1 MNFQQLFT
9 PFVLASLFV
18 AQGYPAAYAQQPAP
32 QPAQQPAAQSAQQP
46 AQPGLNND
54 SVIKMVKAGLS
65 DDVIISTIGSSQ
77 GAFDI
82 SAEGVIALKS
92 AGVSDKVISAI
103 VNKTTAAAQ
112 PAPAPAPAP
121 APTPAPAPPQLL
133 LAEGTEVPL
142 TFDQDLS
149 SKTAHD
155 GDTVELILA
164 QDLKV
169 GDVVVARAGSK
180 AVGEVTNAK
189 KSGMMGK
196 PGELNIRLNYLKT
209 GNAKVHLRGT
219 KGKEG
224 DSGTTGVVVLTVLF
238 GVVGFVHHGKQV
250 EIKKGTALTVFV
262 ADDIRL
268 EPAI

>member
-18 AQGYPAAYAQQPAP
+18 AQGYPAAYAQQPTP
-32 QPAQQPAAQSAQQP
+32 QPAQQP

-103 VNKTTAAAQ
+103 VNKTTGAAQ
-112 PAPAPAPAP
+112 PVPAP
-121 APTPAPAPPQLL
+121 APTPAPAPAQLL

-155 GDTVELILA
+155 GDPVELILA

-250 EIKKGTALTVFV
+250 EIKKGTALTVYV
-262 ADDIRL
+262 ADDVRL

>member
-1 MNFQQLFT
+1 MNLQQFCT
-9 PFVLASLFV
+9 PFVLASLLV
-18 AQGYPAAYAQQPAP
+18 GQGYSAAYAQQPAP
-32 QPAQQPAAQSAQQP
+32 QPAQQPAAQQP
-46 AQPGLNND
+46 AQQGLNND
-54 SVIKMVKAGLS
+54 SVIKMVKAGLP

-92 AGVSDKVISAI
+92 AGVSDKVISVI

-112 PAPAPAPAP
+112 PAPAPAP
-121 APTPAPAPPQLL
+121 TPAPAPAQLL

-149 SKTAHD
+149 SKTAND
-155 GDTVELILA
+155 GDPVELVLA

-169 GDVVVARAGSK
+169 GDVVVVRAGSK

-196 PGELNIRLNYLKT
+196 PGELNIKLDYLKA
-209 GNAKVHLRGT
+209 GNAKIHLRGT

-238 GVVGFVHHGKQV
+238 GVVGFIHHGKQV
-250 EIKKGTALTVFV
+250 EIKKGTAINVFV

>member
-1 MNFQQLFT
+1 MNLQQFFT
-9 PFVLASLFV
+9 PFVLASLLV
-18 AQGYPAAYAQQPAP
+18 GQGYTTAYAQQSLP
-32 QPAQQPAAQSAQQP
+32 QPAQQHSQQ
-46 AQPGLNND
+46 GLNND
-54 SVIKMVKAGLS
+54 AVIKLVKAGLP
-65 DDVIISTIGSSQ
+65 DDLIVSTISTSPGVY
-77 GAFDI
+77 DI
-82 SAEGVIALKS
+82 TADGMIALKS

-103 VNKTTAAAQ
+103 VNKTNTPAQ
-112 PAPAPAPAP
+112 P
-121 APTPAPAPPQLL
+121 APTPAPAPAQLL

-149 SKTAHD
+149 SKTAND
-155 GDTVELILA
+155 GDPVELLLA

-169 GDVVVARAGSK
+169 GDVVVARAGCK

-196 PGELNIRLNYLKT
+196 PGELNIKLDYLKV

-238 GVVGFVHHGKQV
+238 GVVGFIHHGKQV
-250 EIKKGTALTVFV
+250 EIKKGTAINVYV
-262 ADDIRL
+262 ADDVRL
-268 EPAI
+268 DPAV